1 MTQPTITTKLVR
13 NGVTL
18 APGPVVPVA
27 DDGTAVELALPAG
40 LELQAASL
48 TVQVPDDSD
57 PIALH
62 SGATLIASTGA
73 WSPASDLTWL
83 SLDWGARRALV
94 KLTVTLKAG
103 APATFLRLR
112 VADAGPWLLATP
124 AAIVPVTNLSASV
137 QLPGLAAS
145 RLMIE
150 PVTKPASPNS
160 PEDYLPSASTITAVT
175 LTGARRPPAL
185 TVSVAPA
192 IVVHHEAA
200 LLPPGASLSLREP
213 LLAALRKQLPGRD
226 GGTAQIVLR
235 SPAAAELRKLSLTL
249 GVRRSVTRF
258 KGAGPELTLAVRPG
272 VEATAVAEL
281 GAHPTGFAVQLRPE
295 LRPELPPAV
304 PPAPAQVSYAH
315 RCSPDSTL
323 AQAFRFAAGG
333 VLVGVDLWLAARTA
347 SVRGELKILTDERG
361 VPGEAQLASLPVELA
376 DPGAGILGAF
386 AWRSFDLPAAIVL
399 APDATVWIRLE
410 LAEGE
415 LLWALAQTP
424 PAGPVG
430 PLLRRERAESW
441 VPRDMTFGTGPSR
454 PWAIT
459 RPRLRNDG
467 PPQPL
472 TLQLQRSGAALPV
485 VADADG
491 WVRLDAEGLAPLC
504 VGPVAAPLTLV
515 VRGPS
520 EGRVVLRA
528 LLIELPAQSSSWSFT
543 NPP

>member
-13 NGVTL
+13 NGVPL
-18 APGPVVPVA
+18 ALGAVVPVA
-27 DDGTAVELALPAG
+27 DDGTAVELTLPAG
-40 LELQAASL
+40 LELQAANL

-83 SLDWGARRALV
+83 TLDWGARRALV

-124 AAIVPVTNLSASV
+124 AAIVPVTSLSASV

-160 PEDYLPSASTITAVT
+160 PEDYVPSASTITAVT

-185 TVSVAPA
+185 TVSLAPA
-192 IVVHHEAA
+192 TVVHHEAA
-200 LLPPGASLSLREP
+200 LLPPGASLNLREP

-249 GVRRSVTRF
+249 SVRRSVTLWQS
-258 KGAGPELTLAVRPG
+258 AGPELTLAVKPG
-272 VEATAVAEL
+272 VDATATAEL
-281 GAHPTGFAVQLRPE
+281 TAHPLRFAVQLRPE

-315 RCSPDSTL
+315 RCGPDSML
-323 AQAFRFAAGG
+323 AQAFRFASGG
-333 VLVGVDLWLAARTA
+333 AMVGVDLWLAARTTA
-347 SVRGELKILTDERG
+347 VRGELKILADERG
-361 VPGEAQLASLPVELA
+361 APGDAPLASVPVELA
-376 DPGAGILGAF
+376 DPGAGILGAYT
-386 AWRSFDLPAAIVL
+386 WRSFDLPEAVML
-399 APDATVWIRLE
+399 ASDATVWVALE

-424 PAGPVG
+424 PGPVG

-441 VPRDMTFGTGPSR
+441 VPRDMTFGTGPSK

-467 PPQPL
+467 PALPL
-472 TLQLQRSGAALPV
+472 QLQLQRSGVVMQV

-491 WVRLDAEGLAPLC
+491 WVRLDAAGLAPLA
-504 VGPVAAPLTLV
+504 VGPVDAPLTLV
-515 VRGPS
+515 VRSPS
-520 EGRVVLRA
+520 EGRVILRD
-528 LLIELPAQSSSWSFT
+528 LLIELPVQSSSWSFT